1 MIRYSFIVGLLF
13 AFSSCSINGKHDLTS
28 DNSAQIE
35 SKIDSI
41 IALMTVEEK
50 IGQMT
55 QIDQQFLDTIQD
67 IADYGIGSLL
77 SGGGSHP
84 DTNHF
89 EAWTDL
95 YDEYQRVALSSRLG
109 IPLIYGIDAVHG
121 HNNVH
126 GATIFPHNVGLGCAN
141 DYEVCRKVSEATAV
155 EVAATGI
162 NWNFSPCIAIAE
174 DERWGRHYEGYSED
188 VEIVTNMGVASIEG
202 YQTKTLGSSNISV
215 VACAKHFIGDGATE
229 WGTGMDNQPDK
240 IDRGNALI
248 SDSLIRAKYLP
259 PYIAAIEAGV
269 GTVMA
274 SFNSINGLK
283 CHANGYLFNDLLKG
297 ELGFDGFVISDWQ
310 GIDEIPGDYKSDI
323 INSVNAGVD
332 MIMVPGAVIWGG
344 EHYKTFISLFK
355 ESFDEGLITE
365 ERIDDAVRR
374 ILRIKFRSGL
384 MENPMADRSLL
395 EKAGSEEHRAIA
407 RKAVQKSQVLLKN
420 DNMLPL
426 AKDKNYLVCGSGA
439 DDIGKQCG
447 GWTIEWQ
454 GALGDITEGTTIWEG
469 ISEQASA
476 TLSADGKTDGSFDA
490 AVVVIGENPYTEMEG
505 DSDTLYLSK
514 EDKQTIANVEALNIP
529 YTVVLI
535 TGRPLIVT
543 EEIEAAD
550 AFMVA
555 WLPGTEGDGVSDVL
569 FGDVAPSGK
578 LSFSW
583 PKDMDNV
590 PVNFGD
596 EDYNPLFKLGYGL
609 TY

>member
-13 AFSSCSINGKHDLTS
+13 AFSSCTINGKHDLVS

-407 RKAVQKSQVLLKN
+407 REAVQKSQVLLKN

-596 EDYNPLFKLGYGL
+596 EDYDPLFKLGYGL

>member
-1 MIRYSFIVGLLF
+1 M
-13 AFSSCSINGKHDLTS
+13 
-28 DNSAQIE
+28 
-35 SKIDSI
+35 
-41 IALMTVEEK
+41 ALMTVEEK

-355 ESFDEGLITE
+355 ESFDEGLIKE

-407 RKAVQKSQVLLKN
+407 REAVQKSQVLLKN

-596 EDYNPLFKLGYGL
+596 EDYDPLFKLGYGL